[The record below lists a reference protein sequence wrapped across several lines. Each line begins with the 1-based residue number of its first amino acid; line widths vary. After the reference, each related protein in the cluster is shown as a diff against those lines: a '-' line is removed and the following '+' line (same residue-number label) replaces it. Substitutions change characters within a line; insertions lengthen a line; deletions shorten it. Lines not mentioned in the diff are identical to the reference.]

1 MSAKH
6 YNIVENEEK
15 LIEFWKTNNIFQKSI
30 DNNINGKS
38 YSFYDGPPF
47 ATGLPH
53 YGHILAGL
61 IKDTIIRWAV
71 INGFHVP
78 RRAGFDCHGLPIEFE
93 IEKKLGIK
101 TKDQIL
107 NYGIDNYN
115 EACRGIVMSCAGDWK
130 TIMNRIGRWI
140 DFDNDYKTMD
150 IEYMSKVW
158 SVFAKI
164 YDKGLIYEGVKIMP
178 YSTACTTPLANFE
191 ATSNYQ
197 NVSDRTVIVKFK
209 LTNTDDTYILSWTT
223 TPWTLPAHYCLCVNS
238 NITYALVLHNSESY
252 YIAKSRI
259 EFLKAKLKV
268 SELQIISEITGNELI
283 GMNYEPPFNFVGL
296 NKYYIVADDFVTDDS
311 GTGVVHIAP
320 AYGEDDYKVALK
332 AGLITKELNSLFI
345 HIDDNGNSINCGDF
359 SNMPFKEVNKKVLK
373 DLQTRNLSV
382 IIFDYEHNYPFCW
395 RSDTPLIYKAVKCWF
410 VNVESIKERMITIN
424 EGINWVPETIGKG
437 RFKNWLEGTRDWCVS
452 RNRYWGTPIPIWKSE
467 DGEILVIH
475 SKEHLE
481 KLSGLS
487 LVDLHSHVV
496 DKIEINYNG
505 KVYKRDKTVLDCWFE
520 SGCVPFASPNTGY
533 PADFIAEGLDQTR
546 GWFYTLLVIGT
557 ILEDRSPYKNV
568 IVNGLVLASDGKKM
582 SKRLKNYPDPVEV
595 VNQYGADCLRY
606 YLIMSGASMAN
617 ELHFN
622 NIEVKE
628 VMQSVII
635 PLTNSL
641 TFFQE
646 YQIYFNKNKEF
657 ELINSDRP
665 FDKWIMNK
673 LKNFIEKY
681 TIYLNEYKINPI
693 SKIFL
698 KFIDNLNNNYI
709 RLNRDVIKGKNN
721 DDIDKIKCQ
730 QALSTL
736 CKVLYTLSIY
746 MSPILPFL
754 SEIIYQETR
763 KYIKSDTP
771 ISVHLTNILSVSFES
786 IEDTD
791 VIMIN
796 SMLNVIDMIRQ
807 IRNKNNIQVKRPL
820 KTVSIYTDSDK
831 LELLKNMEYYIINEC
846 NIIDIDYKIWEST
859 KYKYVYE
866 INFKVVGKKFRDKR
880 VAFEKF
886 ISELDQLTLEKMFNG
901 FEIMYNDIQLTS
913 DLVKVTSPL
922 VKVTSELV
930 KVTSPLVKVT
940 SELVRV
946 TSPLVKVTSELVK
959 VFQVI
964 DEKNDINI
972 KTEEDII
979 NRIKVKVDIISDI
992 YTEELFIAKR
1002 IATNFQL
1009 SRKYGGY
1016 HPYDSVRL
1024 IMDDNEFTH
1033 IVIKYA
1039 EYINK
1044 ITRTPIEITKEELS
1058 SYSYY
1063 KVFEIDGKPMKIY
1076 II

>member
-30 DNNINGKS
+30 DNNKDGKS
-38 YSFYDGPPF
+38 YIFYDGPPF

-101 TKDQIL
+101 TKEQIL

-150 IEYMSKVW
+150 INYMSKVW
-158 SVFAKI
+158 SVFAQI

-209 LTNTDDTYILSWTT
+209 LKNTDNIYILSWTT

-252 YIAKSRI
+252 YIAKSRV

-268 SELQIISEITGNELI
+268 HELQIISEIKGNELI
-283 GMNYEPPFNFVGL
+283 GMSYEPPFNFVGL
-296 NKYYIVADDFVTDDS
+296 NEYYIVADNFVTDDS

-332 AGLITKELNSLFI
+332 ADLITKEITSLFI

-410 VNVESIKERMITIN
+410 VNVEYIKERMITIN
-424 EGINWVPETIGKG
+424 EGINWIPENIGKS
-437 RFKNWLEGTRDWCVS
+437 RFNNWLEGTRDWCVS

-496 DKIEINYNG
+496 DKIEINYND

-557 ILEDRSPYKNV
+557 ILEDRSPYQNV

-622 NIEVKE
+622 NSEVKE

-641 TFFQE
+641 TFLQE
-646 YQIYFNKNKEF
+646 YQIYYNKNKEF
-657 ELINSDRP
+657 KLINSDRP

-681 TIYLNEYKINPI
+681 SIYLNEYKINPI

-709 RLNRDVIKGKNN
+709 RLNRDVIKGKND

-736 CKVLYTLSIY
+736 CKVLYILSIY
-746 MSPILPFL
+746 VSPILPFL

-763 KYIKSDTP
+763 KYINYDTP

-786 IEDTD
+786 IEDDD
-791 VIMIN
+791 VVMIN

-820 KTVSIYTDSDK
+820 KNVSIYTDLDK

-866 INFKVVGKKFRDKR
+866 INFKVVGKIFRDKR

-901 FEIMYNDIQLTS
+901 FEIMYNDIQLT
-913 DLVKVTSPL
+913 P
-922 VKVTSELV
+922 ELV
-930 KVTSPLVKVT
+930 KVTSNLVKIT
-940 SELVRV
+940 SD
-946 TSPLVKVTSELVK
+946 LVK

-1024 IMDDNEFTH
+1024 IMDENEFTH

-1058 SYSYY
+1058 SYSYC

-1076 II
+1076 LI

>member
-1 MSAKH
+1 MSNKH

-30 DNNINGKS
+30 DNNKDGKP
-38 YSFYDGPPF
+38 YTFYDGPPF

-101 TKDQIL
+101 TKEQIL

-115 EACRGIVMSCAGDWK
+115 EACRDIVMSCAGDWK

-150 IEYMSKVW
+150 IDYMSKVW

-209 LTNTDDTYILSWTT
+209 LKNTNDIYILSWTT

-252 YIAKSRI
+252 YIAKSRV
-259 EFLKAKLKV
+259 EFLKGKLKV
-268 SELQIISEITGNELI
+268 PELQIISEITGNELI
-283 GMNYEPPFNFVGL
+283 GMSYEPPFNFVAF
-296 NKYYIVADDFVTDDS
+296 NEYYIVADNFVTDDS

-332 AGLITKELNSLFI
+332 AGLITKEITSLFI
-345 HIDDNGNSINCGDF
+345 HIDDNGNSINCGEF

-424 EGINWVPETIGKG
+424 EGINWVPENIGKS

-568 IVNGLVLASDGKKM
+568 IVNGLVLASDSKKM

-622 NIEVKE
+622 NSEVKE

-646 YQIYFNKNKEF
+646 YQIYYNKNKEF
-657 ELINSDRP
+657 KLIDSDRP

-681 TIYLNEYKINPI
+681 SIYLNEYKINPI
-693 SKIFL
+693 SNIL
-698 KFIDNLNNNYI
+698 VKFIDNLNNNYI
-709 RLNRDVIKGKNN
+709 RLNRDVIKGKND

-746 MSPILPFL
+746 VSPILPFL

-763 KYIKSDTP
+763 KYINYDTP

-786 IEDTD
+786 IEDGD

-820 KTVSIYTDSDK
+820 KNVSIYTDSDK
-831 LELLKNMEYYIINEC
+831 LELLKKMEYYIINEC
-846 NIIDIDYKIWEST
+846 NIIDIDYMIWEST

-866 INFKVVGKKFRDKR
+866 INFKVVGKIFRDKR
-880 VAFEKF
+880 VAFTKF

-901 FEIMYNDIQLTS
+901 FEIMYNDTQLTS
-913 DLVKVTSPL
+913 DLV
-922 VKVTSELV
+922 
-930 KVTSPLVKVT
+930 
-940 SELVRV
+940 R
-946 TSPLVKVTSELVK
+946 

-1024 IMDDNEFTH
+1024 IIDENEFTN
-1033 IVIKYA
+1033 IVIKYS

-1058 SYSYY
+1058 SYSYC

-1076 II
+1076 LI

>member
-1 MSAKH
+1 MSTKH

-15 LIEFWKTNNIFQKSI
+15 LIEFWKTNKIFQKSI
-30 DNNINGKS
+30 DNNINGKP
-38 YSFYDGPPF
+38 YTFYDGPPF

-101 TKDQIL
+101 NKEEIL

-150 IEYMSKVW
+150 IDYMSKVW
-158 SVFAKI
+158 TVFAKI

-209 LTNTDDTYILSWTT
+209 LKNTDDTYILSWTT

-252 YIAKSRI
+252 YIAKSRVD
-259 EFLKAKLKV
+259 FLKAKLKV
-268 SELQIISEITGNELI
+268 PELQIISEIAGNELI
-283 GMNYEPPFNFVGL
+283 GMNYEPPFNFVAL
-296 NKYYIVADDFVTDDS
+296 NEYYIVADDFVTDDS

-320 AYGEDDYKVALK
+320 AFGEDDYRVALK
-332 AGLITKELNSLFI
+332 ASLITKEITSLFI

-410 VNVESIKERMITIN
+410 VNVESIKERMIMIN
-424 EGINWVPETIGKG
+424 EGINWIPENIGDG

-467 DGEILVIH
+467 EDHILVIH

-487 LVDLHSHVV
+487 LVDLHTHVV

-520 SGCVPFASPNTGY
+520 SGCVPFASPTTGY

-582 SKRLKNYPDPVEV
+582 SKRLKNYPDPIEV

-646 YQIYFNKNKEF
+646 YQIYFNRNKEF
-657 ELINSDRP
+657 ELIDSDRP

-673 LKNFIEKY
+673 LKIFIEKY

-709 RLNRDVIKGKNN
+709 RLNRDVIKGKND

-736 CKVLYTLSIY
+736 CQVLYTLSIY
-746 MSPILPFL
+746 VSPILPFL

-763 KYIKSDTP
+763 KYIKLDTP

-786 IEDTD
+786 IEDGD

-820 KTVSIYTDSDK
+820 KIVSIYTDSDK

-846 NIIDIDYKIWEST
+846 NIIDIEYKIWEST

-866 INFKVVGKKFRDKR
+866 INFKVVGKIFRDKR
-880 VAFEKF
+880 SAFEKF

-913 DLVKVTSPL
+913 DLV
-922 VKVTSELV
+922 
-930 KVTSPLVKVT
+930 
-940 SELVRV
+940 R
-946 TSPLVKVTSELVK
+946 

-1033 IVIKYA
+1033 IVIKYS

-1076 II
+1076 LI

>member
-1 MSAKH
+1 MSTKH

-15 LIEFWKTNNIFQKSI
+15 LIEFWKTNKIFQKSI
-30 DNNINGKS
+30 DNNINGKP
-38 YSFYDGPPF
+38 YTFYDGPPF

-101 TKDQIL
+101 NKEQIL

-115 EACRGIVMSCAGDWK
+115 EACRSIVMSCAGDWK

-150 IEYMSKVW
+150 IDYMSKVW
-158 SVFAKI
+158 TVFAKI

-209 LTNTDDTYILSWTT
+209 LKNTDDTYILSWTT

-252 YIAKSRI
+252 YIAKSRVD
-259 EFLKAKLKV
+259 FLKAKLKV
-268 SELQIISEITGNELI
+268 PELQIISEIAGNELI

-320 AYGEDDYKVALK
+320 AYGEDDYRVALK
-332 AGLITKELNSLFI
+332 SSLITKEITSLFI

-410 VNVESIKERMITIN
+410 VNVEYIKERMITIN
-424 EGINWVPETIGKG
+424 EGINWIPENIGKS

-467 DGEILVIH
+467 DGHIIVIH

-487 LVDLHSHVV
+487 LVDLHTHVV

-557 ILEDRSPYKNV
+557 ILEDRTPYKNV

-646 YQIYFNKNKEF
+646 YQIYFNRNKEF
-657 ELINSDRP
+657 ELIDSDRP

-709 RLNRDVIKGKNN
+709 RLNRDVIKGKND

-736 CKVLYTLSIY
+736 CQVLYILSIY
-746 MSPILPFL
+746 VSPILPFL

-763 KYIKSDTP
+763 KYIKLDTP

-786 IEDTD
+786 IEDGD

-820 KTVSIYTDSDK
+820 KNVSIYTDSDK

-846 NIIDIDYKIWEST
+846 NIIDIEYKIWEST

-866 INFKVVGKKFRDKR
+866 INFKVVGKIFRDKR
-880 VAFEKF
+880 VAFTKF

-901 FEIMYNDIQLTS
+901 FEIMYNDTQLTS
-913 DLVKVTSPL
+913 YLVKI
-922 VKVTSELV
+922 
-930 KVTSPLVKVT
+930 
-940 SELVRV
+940 
-946 TSPLVKVTSELVK
+946 
-959 VFQVI
+959 FQVI

>member
-1 MSAKH
+1 MSNKH

-15 LIEFWKTNNIFQKSI
+15 LIDFWKTNNIFQKSI
-30 DNNINGKS
+30 DNNKDGKP
-38 YSFYDGPPF
+38 YTFYDGPPF

-101 TKDQIL
+101 TKEQIL

-115 EACRGIVMSCAGDWK
+115 EACRDIVMSCAGDWK

-150 IEYMSKVW
+150 IDYMSKVW

-209 LTNTDDTYILSWTT
+209 LKNTNDIYILSWTT

-252 YIAKSRI
+252 YIAKSRV
-259 EFLKAKLKV
+259 EFLKGKLKV
-268 SELQIISEITGNELI
+268 PELQIISEITGTELI
-283 GMNYEPPFNFVGL
+283 GMSYEPPFNFVAL
-296 NKYYIVADDFVTDDS
+296 NEYYIVADNFVTDDS

-332 AGLITKELNSLFI
+332 AALITKEITSLFI
-345 HIDDNGNSINCGDF
+345 HIDDNGNSINCGEF

-373 DLQTRNLSV
+373 DLQNRNLSV

-424 EGINWVPETIGKG
+424 EGINWVPETIGKS

-467 DGEILVIH
+467 GGEILVIH

-487 LVDLHSHVV
+487 LVDLHSHIV

-622 NIEVKE
+622 NSEVKE

-646 YQIYFNKNKEF
+646 YQIYYNKNKEF
-657 ELINSDRP
+657 KLIDSDRP

-681 TIYLNEYKINPI
+681 SIYLNEYKINPI
-693 SKIFL
+693 SNIL
-698 KFIDNLNNNYI
+698 VKFIDNLNNNYI
-709 RLNRDVIKGKNN
+709 RLNRDVIKGKND

-746 MSPILPFL
+746 VSPILPFL

-763 KYIKSDTP
+763 KYINYDTP

-786 IEDTD
+786 IEDGD
-791 VIMIN
+791 VVMIN

-820 KTVSIYTDSDK
+820 KNVSIYTDLDK
-831 LELLKNMEYYIINEC
+831 LELLKKMEYYIINEC

-859 KYKYVYE
+859 KYKYMYE
-866 INFKVVGKKFRDKR
+866 INFKVVGKIFRDKR
-880 VAFEKF
+880 VAFTKF

-901 FEIMYNDIQLTS
+901 FEIMYNDIQLTQ
-913 DLVKVTSPL
+913 
-922 VKVTSELV
+922 
-930 KVTSPLVKVT
+930 
-940 SELVRV
+940 
-946 TSPLVKVTSELVK
+946 ELVK

-1024 IMDDNEFTH
+1024 IMDENEFTH

-1058 SYSYY
+1058 SYSYS

-1076 II
+1076 LI

>member
-1 MSAKH
+1 MSNKH
-6 YNIVENEEK
+6 YNIIENEEK

-30 DNNINGKS
+30 DNNKDGKS

-101 TKDQIL
+101 NKEQIL
-107 NYGIDNYN
+107 KYGIDNYN

-150 IEYMSKVW
+150 IDYMSKVW

-209 LTNTDDTYILSWTT
+209 LKNTDNTYILSWTT

-252 YIAKSRI
+252 YIAKSRV
-259 EFLKAKLKV
+259 EFLKGKLKV
-268 SELQIISEITGNELI
+268 QELQIISEITGNELI
-283 GMNYEPPFNFVGL
+283 GMNYEPPFNFVSCDE
-296 NKYYIVADDFVTDDS
+296 YYIVADDFVTDNS

-332 AGLITKELNSLFI
+332 AGLITKEITSLFI

-410 VNVESIKERMITIN
+410 VSVESIKERMITIN

-606 YLIMSGASMAN
+606 YLIMSGATMAN

-657 ELINSDRP
+657 ELIDSDRP

-709 RLNRDVIKGKNN
+709 RLNRDVIKGKND

-746 MSPILPFL
+746 VSPILPFL

-786 IEDTD
+786 IEDDD

-820 KTVSIYTDSDK
+820 KNVSIYTNLDK
-831 LELLKNMEYYIINEC
+831 LEMLKKMEYYIINEC
-846 NIIDIDYKIWEST
+846 NIIDIDYKILEST

-866 INFKVVGKKFRDKR
+866 INFKIVGKIFRDKR

-913 DLVKVTSPL
+913 DLVKV
-922 VKVTSELV
+922 
-930 KVTSPLVKVT
+930 
-940 SELVRV
+940 
-946 TSPLVKVTSELVK
+946 
-959 VFQVI
+959 FQVI

-972 KTEEDII
+972 KIEEDII

-1024 IMDDNEFTH
+1024 IMDENEFTN
-1033 IVIKYA
+1033 IVIKYS

-1058 SYSYY
+1058 SYSYC

>member
-1 MSAKH
+1 M
-6 YNIVENEEK
+6 
-15 LIEFWKTNNIFQKSI
+15 
-30 DNNINGKS
+30 
-38 YSFYDGPPF
+38 
-47 ATGLPH
+47 
-53 YGHILAGL
+53 
-61 IKDTIIRWAV
+61 
-71 INGFHVP
+71 
-78 RRAGFDCHGLPIEFE
+78 
-93 IEKKLGIK
+93 
-101 TKDQIL
+101 
-107 NYGIDNYN
+107 
-115 EACRGIVMSCAGDWK
+115 
-130 TIMNRIGRWI
+130 
-140 DFDNDYKTMD
+140 
-150 IEYMSKVW
+150 
-158 SVFAKI
+158 
-164 YDKGLIYEGVKIMP
+164 
-178 YSTACTTPLANFE
+178 
-191 ATSNYQ
+191 
-197 NVSDRTVIVKFK
+197 
-209 LTNTDDTYILSWTT
+209 
-223 TPWTLPAHYCLCVNS
+223 
-238 NITYALVLHNSESY
+238 
-252 YIAKSRI
+252 
-259 EFLKAKLKV
+259 
-268 SELQIISEITGNELI
+268 
-283 GMNYEPPFNFVGL
+283 
-296 NKYYIVADDFVTDDS
+296 
-311 GTGVVHIAP
+311 
-320 AYGEDDYKVALK
+320 
-332 AGLITKELNSLFI
+332 
-345 HIDDNGNSINCGDF
+345 
-359 SNMPFKEVNKKVLK
+359 
-373 DLQTRNLSV
+373 
-382 IIFDYEHNYPFCW
+382 
-395 RSDTPLIYKAVKCWF
+395 
-410 VNVESIKERMITIN
+410 
-424 EGINWVPETIGKG
+424 
-437 RFKNWLEGTRDWCVS
+437 
-452 RNRYWGTPIPIWKSE
+452 
-467 DGEILVIH
+467 
-475 SKEHLE
+475 
-481 KLSGLS
+481 
-487 LVDLHSHVV
+487 
-496 DKIEINYNG
+496 
-505 KVYKRDKTVLDCWFE
+505 
-520 SGCVPFASPNTGY
+520 
-533 PADFIAEGLDQTR
+533 
-546 GWFYTLLVIGT
+546 
-557 ILEDRSPYKNV
+557 
-568 IVNGLVLASDGKKM
+568 
-582 SKRLKNYPDPVEV
+582 
-595 VNQYGADCLRY
+595 
-606 YLIMSGASMAN
+606 
-617 ELHFN
+617 
-622 NIEVKE
+622 
-628 VMQSVII
+628 
-635 PLTNSL
+635 
-641 TFFQE
+641 
-646 YQIYFNKNKEF
+646 
-657 ELINSDRP
+657 
-665 FDKWIMNK
+665 
-673 LKNFIEKY
+673 
-681 TIYLNEYKINPI
+681 
-693 SKIFL
+693 
-698 KFIDNLNNNYI
+698 
-709 RLNRDVIKGKNN
+709 NRDVIKGKND

-940 SELVRV
+940 SELV
-946 TSPLVKVTSELVK
+946 K

-979 NRIKVKVDIISDI
+979 NRIKVTVDIISDI

-1024 IMDDNEFTH
+1024 IMVDNEFTH

-1058 SYSYY
+1058 SYSYC

>member
-1 MSAKH
+1 MSNKH

-15 LIEFWKTNNIFQKSI
+15 LIDFWKTNNIFQKSLYHNK
-30 DNNINGKS
+30 DGKP
-38 YSFYDGPPF
+38 YTFYDGPPF

-101 TKDQIL
+101 TKEQIL

-115 EACRGIVMSCAGDWK
+115 EACRDIVMSCAGDWK

-150 IEYMSKVW
+150 IDYMSKVW

-209 LTNTDDTYILSWTT
+209 LKNTNDIYILSWTT

-252 YIAKSRI
+252 YIAKSRV
-259 EFLKAKLKV
+259 EFLKGKLKV
-268 SELQIISEITGNELI
+268 PELQIISEITGNELI
-283 GMNYEPPFNFVGL
+283 GMSYEPPFNFVGF
-296 NKYYIVADDFVTDDS
+296 NEYYIVADNFVTDDS

-332 AGLITKELNSLFI
+332 AALITKEITSLFI
-345 HIDDNGNSINCGDF
+345 HIDDNGNSINCGEF

-424 EGINWVPETIGKG
+424 EGINWVPETIGKS

-622 NIEVKE
+622 NTEVKE

-646 YQIYFNKNKEF
+646 YQIYYNKNKEF
-657 ELINSDRP
+657 KLIDSDRP

-681 TIYLNEYKINPI
+681 SIYLNEYKINPI
-693 SKIFL
+693 SNIL
-698 KFIDNLNNNYI
+698 VKFIDNLNNNYI
-709 RLNRDVIKGKNN
+709 RLNRDVIKGKND

-746 MSPILPFL
+746 VSPILPFL

-763 KYIKSDTP
+763 KYINYDTP

-786 IEDTD
+786 IEDGD

-820 KTVSIYTDSDK
+820 KNVSIYTDLDK
-831 LELLKNMEYYIINEC
+831 LELLKKMEYYIINEC

-859 KYKYVYE
+859 KYKYMYE
-866 INFKVVGKKFRDKR
+866 INFKVVGKIFRDKR
-880 VAFEKF
+880 VAFTKF

-901 FEIMYNDIQLTS
+901 FEIMYNDTQLTQ
-913 DLVKVTSPL
+913 
-922 VKVTSELV
+922 
-930 KVTSPLVKVT
+930 
-940 SELVRV
+940 ELVR
-946 TSPLVKVTSELVK
+946 

-1024 IMDDNEFTH
+1024 IMDENEFTN

-1044 ITRTPIEITKEELS
+1044 ITRTPVEITKEELS
-1058 SYSYY
+1058 SYSYC

-1076 II
+1076 IINY

>member
-1 MSAKH
+1 MSNKH
-6 YNIVENEEK
+6 YNIIENEEK

-30 DNNINGKS
+30 DNNKDGKP

-101 TKDQIL
+101 NKEQIL
-107 NYGIDNYN
+107 KYGIDNYN

-150 IEYMSKVW
+150 IDYMSKVW

-209 LTNTDDTYILSWTT
+209 LKNTNDIYILSWTT

-252 YIAKSRI
+252 YIAKSRV
-259 EFLKAKLKV
+259 EFLKGKLKV
-268 SELQIISEITGNELI
+268 QELQIISEITGNELI
-283 GMNYEPPFNFVGL
+283 GMNYEPPFNFVSCDE
-296 NKYYIVADDFVTDDS
+296 YYIVADDFVTDNS

-332 AGLITKELNSLFI
+332 AGLITKEITSLFI

-410 VNVESIKERMITIN
+410 VSVESIKERMITIN

-606 YLIMSGASMAN
+606 YLIMSGATMAN

-657 ELINSDRP
+657 ELIDSDRP

-709 RLNRDVIKGKNN
+709 RLNRDVIKGKND
-721 DDIDKIKCQ
+721 DDINKIKCQ

-746 MSPILPFL
+746 VSPILPFL

-786 IEDTD
+786 IEDDD

-820 KTVSIYTDSDK
+820 KIVSIYTDLDK
-831 LELLKNMEYYIINEC
+831 LEMLKKMEYYIINEC
-846 NIIDIDYKIWEST
+846 NIIDIDYKILEST

-866 INFKVVGKKFRDKR
+866 INFKIVGKKFRDKR

-913 DLVKVTSPL
+913 D
-922 VKVTSELV
+922 
-930 KVTSPLVKVT
+930 
-940 SELVRV
+940 
-946 TSPLVKVTSELVK
+946 LVK

-1024 IMDDNEFTH
+1024 IMDENEFTN
-1033 IVIKYA
+1033 IVIKYS

-1058 SYSYY
+1058 SYSYC